1 MFMSYTMVYVCVRI
15 VCIIRTSIG
24 TRSAFLS
31 MKAAELKC
39 QKVCQVKHF
48 KTFRKAIGQ
57 ELGLYRQKI
66 SATDRG
72 EGERETVSIRRIIYR
87 CVFLRF
93 FSMKAAELKCQNFTV
108 KKVCQVEHV
117 KTFRI

>member
-1 MFMSYTMVYVCVRI
+1 MNGDLYMDVGEVRNKVYYYYYYYI
-15 VCIIRTSIG
+15 TSIG

-39 QKVCQVKHF
+39 QNLIVKKVCQVEHF

-72 EGERETVSIRRIIYR
+72 ERERHGRERQ
-87 CVFLRF
+87 CP
-93 FSMKAAELKCQNFTV
+93 
-108 KKVCQVEHV
+108 
-117 KTFRI
+117 

>member
-1 MFMSYTMVYVCVRI
+1 MY
-15 VCIIRTSIG
+15 IIIIIIIIIIITSIG

-39 QKVCQVKHF
+39 QNLIVKKVCQVEHF

-57 ELGLYRQKI
+57 ELGLYRHKI

-72 EGERETVSIRRIIYR
+72 EGERHGRERQ
-87 CVFLRF
+87 CP
-93 FSMKAAELKCQNFTV
+93 
-108 KKVCQVEHV
+108 
-117 KTFRI
+117 

>member
-1 MFMSYTMVYVCVRI
+1 
-15 VCIIRTSIG
+15 
-24 TRSAFLS
+24 

-39 QKVCQVKHF
+39 QNLIVKKVCQVEHF

-72 EGERETVSIRRIIYR
+72 EGERHGRERVSVHKDNYISI

-108 KKVCQVEHV
+108 KKVCQVEHF
-117 KTFRI
+117 KTFHI